1 MAANGYPSQTVP
13 AAQRLNEE
21 KVNVVFS
28 KKKREKIRSNWR
40 GIIPSSY
47 F

>member
-13 AAQRLNEE
+13 AAQRSNEE

-28 KKKREKIRSNWR
+28 KKKEKRSEAT
-40 GIIPSSY
+40 GEE
-47 F
+47 

>member
-13 AAQRLNEE
+13 AAQRSNEE

-28 KKKREKIRSNWR
+28 KKKRKDQKQPTRIN
-40 GIIPSSY
+40 IPSSY